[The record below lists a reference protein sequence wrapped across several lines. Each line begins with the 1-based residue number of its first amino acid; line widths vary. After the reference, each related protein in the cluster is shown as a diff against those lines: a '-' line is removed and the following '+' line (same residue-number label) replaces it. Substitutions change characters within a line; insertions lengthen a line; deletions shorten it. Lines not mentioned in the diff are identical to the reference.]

1 MNEEIKNEVE
11 EAICVDQIEGNGKG
25 IGKFVIG
32 GVAIVAAGI
41 GAWLYKKHKKDNKND
56 DSDPNVV
63 DGKFTVVEGEVDDS
77 EKE

>member
-11 EAICVDQIEGNGKG
+11 EAICVDQIENNGKG

-41 GAWLYKKHKKDNKND
+41 GAWLYKKHKKDNDDN

-63 DGKFTVVEGEVDDS
+63 DGNFTVVEGEVDDS

>member
-41 GAWLYKKHKKDNKND
+41 GAWLYKKHKKDNDDN

-63 DGKFTVVEGEVDDS
+63 DGNFTVVEGEVDDS